1 VAAEEEPLEDKSH
14 MAAHFSGETKVLRV
28 PHRAAPLGTLG
39 VAICLLHAMGAVD
52 TSESP
57 RGDEA
62 MGATSM
68 VCMEGDTR
76 EACRAT
82 GGEAGGEMRACG
94 PGEHAV
100 GRWVAL
106 PASQRAIPKPGNLNP
121 NPKTKP

>member
-1 VAAEEEPLEDKSH
+1 
-14 MAAHFSGETKVLRV
+14 MAAKFSGEPKRRRV
-28 PHRAAPLGTLG
+28 PHRAATLSTLG
-39 VAICLLHAMGAVD
+39 VVLCLLRAMGAVD

-62 MGATSM
+62 MGETSM
-68 VCMEGDTR
+68 VCMEGDTS

-94 PGEHAV
+94 PGEHAL

-106 PASQRAIPKPGNLNP
+106 PASQRAIPKPDNLK
-121 NPKTKP
+121 PKS